1 MSTSLLTRKVNTRQ
15 TRTVHDQE
23 LNDLKSEIKTHID
36 DIKDKTQLRALFNN
50 STNSDEVKIKEFI
63 SRAQIVWICATLD
76 YYLHKIQSI
85 CIFKVYNKQI
95 PQTSFCNKVKVPL
108 DIVIDLSNRNSTT
121 FIEGVY
127 ESLKNYSYININTIE
142 DIAQF
147 IGIDIK
153 SLALSLYPSEPSMKK
168 AYNKM
173 SSNFKEIFERR
184 HVIAHK
190 MDIISG
196 GQPQPITDALV
207 DLYIDE
213 IEKFIFKFHE
223 NVEHLI

>member
-1 MSTSLLTRKVNTRQ
+1 MPTSLLTRKVNTRQ
-15 TRTVHDQE
+15 TRMVQDPE
-23 LNDLKSEIKTHID
+23 LNGLKSEIKAHID

-50 STNSDEVKIKEFI
+50 PANPDEVKIKEFI

-85 CIFKVYNKQI
+85 CIFKVYHKQI
-95 PQTSFCNKVKVPL
+95 PQTSFCNKIKVPL
-108 DIVIDLSNRNSTT
+108 DIVIDLSNGNSTT

-153 SLALSLYPSEPSMKK
+153 SLAVSLYPLEPSKRK
-168 AYNKM
+168 AHNKM
-173 SSNFKEIFERR
+173 NSIFKEIFERR

-207 DLYIDE
+207 DFYINE
-213 IEKFIFKFHE
+213 IEKFILKFHE
-223 NVEHLI
+223 NVELLI